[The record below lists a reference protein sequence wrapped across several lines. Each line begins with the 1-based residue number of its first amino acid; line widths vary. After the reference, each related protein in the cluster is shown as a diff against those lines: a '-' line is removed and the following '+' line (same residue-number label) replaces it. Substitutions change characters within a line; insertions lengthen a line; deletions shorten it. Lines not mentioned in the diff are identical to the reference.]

1 MGYRHRFAA
10 VSKTLVDE
18 TANHTI
24 DELRQW
30 CDARG
35 KDTEDGVFFYDIYDQ
50 KEIFDFGKDCR
61 FAEELIAKSQPV
73 YHNNDTQ
80 EYMDVPV
87 IVNKEGFLFVLD
99 QIRLIVKNHYQE
111 CMEMDA
117 DCMKAEFKKK
127 ADAWSLAVEQ
137 IPCLQ
142 TMNPKMQDSM
152 NRAYYPYNIDD
163 DREHIVNSWLYE
175 YSVFE
180 LVRLY
185 KTFDWDNNYLLFYGW

>member
-35 KDTEDGVFFYDIYDQ
+35 KDTEDGIFFYDIYDQ

-87 IVNKEGFLFVLD
+87 IVKGRIPLCSRPNPS
-99 QIRLIVKNHYQE
+99 
-111 CMEMDA
+111 
-117 DCMKAEFKKK
+117 DCEK
-127 ADAWSLAVEQ
+127 SLSG
-137 IPCLQ
+137 
-142 TMNPKMQDSM
+142 MHGNG
-152 NRAYYPYNIDD
+152 R
-163 DREHIVNSWLYE
+163 
-175 YSVFE
+175 
-180 LVRLY
+180 
-185 KTFDWDNNYLLFYGW
+185 